1 MKSRMGFLLGYRED
15 VVGCHVYVPTEH
27 NKGFVSDVKIN
38 EFVKYKDHYESSYLT
53 KVKKWL
59 HTFTEP
65 FQEGDLVAYANGD
78 HDDASQLVE
87 YDIESQQ
94 RVCSVEIV
102 LAESGLNEA
111 DRNVWND
118 IMANSQ
124 AINAR
129 DVNDKFGE

>member
-1 MKSRMGFLLGYRED
+1 MRMVTTIGA
-15 VVGCHVYVPTEH
+15 
-27 NKGFVSDVKIN
+27 
-38 EFVKYKDHYESSYLT
+38 
-53 KVKKWL
+53 
-59 HTFTEP
+59 
-65 FQEGDLVAYANGD
+65 FQLAK
-78 HDDASQLVE
+78 

>member
-1 MKSRMGFLLGYRED
+1 MKACLGQSRTYTTSDLLALNLLLCTGVEEEKIEHELQNGFLLGYRED
-15 VVGCHVYVPTEH
+15 VVGCHVCFPTEH
-27 NKGFVSDVKIN
+27 KKGFVSDVKIN

-94 RVCSVEIV
+94 RVCS
-102 LAESGLNEA
+102 
-111 DRNVWND
+111 D
-118 IMANSQ
+118 I
-124 AINAR
+124 
-129 DVNDKFGE
+129 